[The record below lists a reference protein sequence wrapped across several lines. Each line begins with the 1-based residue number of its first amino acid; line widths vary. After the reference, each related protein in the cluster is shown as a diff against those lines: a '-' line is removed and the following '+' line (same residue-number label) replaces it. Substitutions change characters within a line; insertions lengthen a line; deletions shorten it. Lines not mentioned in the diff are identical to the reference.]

1 VNHQIALLVGDH
13 QGALLVGD
21 HQGALLVGDHQ
32 GALLVMDDQLALLI
46 VNHHIVECLVQL
58 VRAALDLQLLPVY
71 LVLDIIHLKSHNAL
85 EGEYDEIANH

>member
-13 QGALLVGD
+13 QGAVDG
-21 HQGALLVGDHQ
+21 
-32 GALLVMDDQLALLI
+32 QLALLI

-71 LVLDIIHLKSHNAL
+71 LVLDIIHLKSHNA
-85 EGEYDEIANH
+85 